1 MCLTTKSQK
10 SQKSPKSQANDGKT
24 PKKGKCIST
33 DAIVGSWAEKEKA
46 LLAQLAENKKKQ
58 EEEEGEKL
66 LKQAEVE
73 QAKKQQYREA
83 NILSK
88 KFDLL
93 ADALIA
99 L

>member
-1 MCLTTKSQK
+1 M
-10 SQKSPKSQANDGKT
+10 
-24 PKKGKCIST
+24 
-33 DAIVGSWAEKEKA
+33 IVFLITMEAR
-46 LLAQLAENKKKQ
+46 QKQ
-58 EEEEGEKL
+58 EEEEGEKA
-66 LKQAEVE
+66 LKQAEME